1 MAQEAPSFAARVKL
15 AFVAFFRV
23 LSQGTFAVEVDRVV
37 RGKPDVKGALRLL
50 GLLQQE
56 GRLLDFLQDDI
67 TVHPDDKVGAV
78 ARVVHQGCKKVLA
91 AHLRVGPVR
100 SEPEG
105 STVSV
110 ERGFDAASISL
121 TGNVVGEPPFRGTLT
136 HHGWRAVE
144 LRLPDL
150 SSSQD
155 VSVLARAE
163 VEL

>member
-1 MAQEAPSFAARVKL
+1 MTPESLSFTARVRL
-15 AFVAFFRV
+15 AFVAFSRV
-23 LSQGTFAVEVDRVV
+23 LSQRDFALEVDRAR

-56 GRLLDFLQDDI
+56 GRLIDFLQDDI
-67 TVHPDDKVGAV
+67 TVHSDEKVGAV

-91 AHLRVGPVR
+91 AHLRVEPVR

-105 STVSV
+105 STVTI
-110 ERGFDAASISL
+110 ERGFDATSTSL
-121 TGNVVGEPPFRGTLT
+121 TGAVIGEPPFRGTLT

-150 SSSQD
+150 SPSQD
-155 VSVLARAE
+155 VTVLARAE
-163 VEL
+163 VEI